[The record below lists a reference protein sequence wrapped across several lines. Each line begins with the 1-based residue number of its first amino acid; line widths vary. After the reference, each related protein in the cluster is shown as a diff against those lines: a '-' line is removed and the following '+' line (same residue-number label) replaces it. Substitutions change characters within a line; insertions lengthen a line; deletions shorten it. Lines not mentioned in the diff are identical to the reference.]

1 MQEDA
6 EKLYIILY
14 GMIPAKEIGLLR
26 DLLDKESGKLFL
38 ELVKKH
44 KIRETTFDALPE

>member
-6 EKLYIILY
+6 EKLFIILY
-14 GMIPAKEIGLLR
+14 GMIPHKEIGLLR
-26 DLLDKESGKLFL
+26 DILDNESPELFL

-44 KIRETTFDALPE
+44 KIRETTFDVIV